1 MNWQSEPIVIDKKLL
16 EQAVEHQTGCT
27 AKAKGTHFNEM
38 LYLNLQDK
46 EIVMIDNLW
55 EFKSLA
61 KLNLNNNFIERI
73 WGLDCLVNLTW
84 LDLSFNKIKRIEGL
98 QSLRKLE
105 MLNLSNNRISVIE
118 NMDKLEKLTHFSIA
132 NNLLGQ
138 LDNVLYLRRFKNLFN
153 LTLCGNPA
161 TEEDRYIFFIAA
173 YFPDLMCLDYK
184 ILNEKIKNEAAIKY
198 KNALEEMRCEEQQKK
213 QADDAEQSQKAELQL
228 HTDAFVEF
236 LNGSYLFKSMFDDD
250 PAAETLQCMPEV
262 ADLLQT
268 FEQKM
273 VALCMK
279 LFEVGLAEHKQRE
292 MEVTAFFSGHTETVK
307 YYQQK
312 ASHILANFEQQH
324 KERLQKLQQLS
335 DPDLLKVEINGGND
349 ENNQLCKSLMSL
361 KFPLI
366 SQRLQR
372 LQKLSDPDLLKVEI
386 NGGNDEI
393 NQLCKSLMS
402 LEFPLISQVE
412 DFIKTLD
419 LSISEMVGNFS
430 ETVQGIFAQCRDL
443 EDKYHQS
450 LKKFAVATLEKVATD
465 SLDEEEELDMTDDF
479 IMLFTD
485 RDTVMDV
492 LATGHDNHL
501 MKINDRETLL
511 VTRLNAWKAALI
523 KGIQDKELKLH
534 RIRLSD
540 IHRYADYLRKQ
551 LEEMQ

>member
-46 EIVMIDNLW
+46 VYLYAEIVMIDNLW

-184 ILNEKIKNEAAIKY
+184 ILNEKIVTAIKY

-262 ADLLQT
+262 ADLFKFLDPTLT

-324 KERLQKLQQLS
+324 KERLQKL
-335 DPDLLKVEINGGND
+335 
-349 ENNQLCKSLMSL
+349 
-361 KFPLI
+361 
-366 SQRLQR
+366 
-372 LQKLSDPDLLKVEI
+372 SDPDLLKVEI

-412 DFIKTLD
+412 
-419 LSISEMVGNFS
+419 VC
-430 ETVQGIFAQCRDL
+430 AYL

>member
-184 ILNEKIKNEAAIKY
+184 ILNEKIVTAIKY

-262 ADLLQT
+262 ADLFKFLDPTLT

-324 KERLQKLQQLS
+324 KEVNINHLTYSYMLKKA
-335 DPDLLKVEINGGND
+335 LL
-349 ENNQLCKSLMSL
+349 LCFTHSNAACP
-361 KFPLI
+361 F
-366 SQRLQR
+366 Q
-372 LQKLSDPDLLKVEI
+372 
-386 NGGNDEI
+386 
-393 NQLCKSLMS
+393 
-402 LEFPLISQVE
+402 

-430 ETVQGIFAQCRDL
+430 ETVQGI
-443 EDKYHQS
+443 Y

-511 VTRLNAWKAALI
+511 VTRLNAWKA
-523 KGIQDKELKLH
+523 IQDKELKLH